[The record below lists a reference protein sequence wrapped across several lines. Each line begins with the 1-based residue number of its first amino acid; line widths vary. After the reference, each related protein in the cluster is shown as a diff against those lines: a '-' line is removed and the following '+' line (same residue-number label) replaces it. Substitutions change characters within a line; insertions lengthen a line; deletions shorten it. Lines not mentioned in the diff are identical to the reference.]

1 MLSQREDSKQ
11 LELIKDQYGFD
22 KPVFQQY
29 FLYLN
34 DISPISIHDI
44 SDENSYTYLTQR
56 KYNFISILSFKNRSL
71 VVKFPYLRES
81 FVKRGKTVN
90 SIISE
95 TFPLTIVLAF
105 SSIIFAIIIGLLL
118 GITTALYKDTF
129 LDRSILFFSVFGM
142 SLPSFFTSIIIAW
155 FLHFYYMILQ
165 D

>member
-11 LELIKDQYGFD
+11 LELIKEKYGFD

-44 SDENSYTYLTQR
+44 SDENSYTYLNQR

-90 SIISE
+90 SVISE
-95 TFPLTIVLAF
+95 TFPLTIVLH
-105 SSIIFAIIIGLLL
+105 LVL
-118 GITTALYKDTF
+118 
-129 LDRSILFFSVFGM
+129 
-142 SLPSFFTSIIIAW
+142 
-155 FLHFYYMILQ
+155 
-165 D
+165 